1 MMETLRKS
9 FQLWGERQLIF
20 SGFAVFTLLSIF
32 AAIASR
38 EYWLVGAPVLLLLTY
53 LTIVDF
59 RQVFF
64 LLLACIPLSTEVFLP
79 NGLGTDLPT
88 EPLIV
93 GLMLVYVLYLL
104 RYGPEVDGR
113 FFRHPVTL
121 LLFLHLGWI
130 GITTIVSS
138 TPLISIKYLLAKFWY
153 LATFYFLAA
162 LILRN
167 RSDVLRLFWYIF
179 IPLIFTIIVILFR
192 HAPSGFSFALANKV
206 MSPFYRNH
214 VAYASIMVV
223 FVPFLWYIRQ
233 WYPRRSARRR
243 WLNAALVLLIIAIY
257 FTYTRAAFVALFA
270 APVAFLIIRLRLSR
284 VVFAG
289 LLAVAIA
296 LFAFFA
302 YRNTFL
308 DYAPNYER
316 TITHYEFDNLLEATY
331 QGEDISTMERV
342 YRWIAGFY
350 MIRDKPVFG
359 FGPGNFSFSYEPYTL
374 ESFRTYV
381 SDNPERSGIHSYYLM
396 ITVEQGL
403 PGVAIFLALVFI
415 ALLTGEK
422 IYHRTSDR
430 QQKQTILMVS
440 LSLIIILILLI
451 INDLIETDKI
461 GSFFFIELALLVN
474 LDLATKAPLPHE
486 KK

>member
-1 MMETLRKS
+1 MTEAARQIIQDSK
-9 FQLWGERQLIF
+9 ERQLIF
-20 SGFAVFTLLSIF
+20 RSFAAFTLLSVF
-32 AAIASR
+32 TAIASGY
-38 EYWLVGAPVLLLLTY
+38 YWLAGAPALLLLFF

-104 RYGPEVDGR
+104 RYARQMDGQ
-113 FFRHPVTL
+113 FFHHPVTL
-121 LLFLHLGWI
+121 LLFFHFGWI

-138 TPLISIKYLLAKFWY
+138 APLISFKYLLAKFWY

-167 RSDVLRLFWYIF
+167 RNDIRRMFWYIF
-179 IPLIFTIIVILFR
+179 IPLVLTIVIILVR

-206 MSPFYRNH
+206 MAPFYRNH
-214 VAYASIMVV
+214 VAYASILVV

-233 WYPRRSARRR
+233 WYPRGSARRG
-243 WLNAALVLLIIAIY
+243 WLNTALLLMIIAIY
-257 FTYTRAAFVALFA
+257 FTYTRAAFVALVA
-270 APVAFLIIRLRLSR
+270 APVAFLIIRFRLTR

-289 LLAVAIA
+289 AIA
-296 LFAFFA
+296 VVIILFSFFA
-302 YRNTFL
+302 YRNTFM

-350 MIRDKPVFG
+350 MIGDKPVFG
-359 FGPGNFSFSYEPYTL
+359 FGPGNFPFSYDPYTL
-374 ESFRTYV
+374 ESFRT
-381 SDNPERSGIHSYYLM
+381 
-396 ITVEQGL
+396 
-403 PGVAIFLALVFI
+403 
-415 ALLTGEK
+415 
-422 IYHRTSDR
+422 
-430 QQKQTILMVS
+430 
-440 LSLIIILILLI
+440 
-451 INDLIETDKI
+451 
-461 GSFFFIELALLVN
+461 
-474 LDLATKAPLPHE
+474 
-486 KK
+486 